1 MNEETLY
8 KFNEEVSRYTGGTNI
23 IEMRDDHY
31 YIDVDLP
38 YRKHCLATL
47 GIYIYDDVIEY
58 QMVFRTN
65 SNYCMSFSGT
75 VYEVDIAKL
84 FEELKRKMGEFV
96 ETMNIVINEL
106 KAPIEIDE
114 T

>member
-8 KFNEEVSRYTGGTNI
+8 KFNEEVSRYTGGTNV

-38 YRKHCLATL
+38 YRKHYLATL
-47 GIYIYDDVIEY
+47 CIYICVDVIEY
-58 QMVFRTN
+58 DVNILTK
-65 SNYCMSFSGT
+65 SNYRMSFSGT

-96 ETMNIVINEL
+96 ETMNIICANFSTD
-106 KAPIEIDE
+106 P